1 MPAKL
6 LSRRYIFIII
16 AALGILTAVIVVKSR
31 PAMQHQPENR
41 AAAKVTTINVNQH
54 TVRPSIKG
62 FGEVEPDVLLEA
74 KSEISGK
81 IVYVHPQLRMGNILP
96 KDTIVIRIEDND
108 YQLALKQAEADLAVS
123 KANLKEM
130 KLNLKDTEVDLKLAK
145 DKLAIATK
153 DLSRNEQ
160 LLKKGSISQTAM
172 GAQQTV
178 VLQLKQEVQ
187 SLTNQLETLPAQL
200 EVQEAKIIISQAS
213 VETQQ
218 RNLERAVIKLPF
230 NTRITALSV
239 EENQFVGQGA
249 SLFSAQTINKVL
261 INAQFPLEQFRI
273 LARGFDHNPTLLQD
287 AFRNGDTEELFSR
300 LGLSAKVKLAGD
312 EIALWD
318 AKVERISGNLDPA
331 SRTLGVIVSVDK
343 PYSNIQPG
351 VKPPLMQGMYTEV
364 ILLGNPKD
372 YFVVPRDA
380 LHEKQLFLVDKNNAL
395 KRIDVQA
402 EAQGSMLLI
411 ESGLSAGNKVITSDL
426 FPAVTGMSLQAV
438 PDATR
443 QQQIVDW
450 LEAHQ

>member
-1 MPAKL
+1 MSAQL
-6 LSRRYIFIII
+6 LSRRFIFIII
-16 AALGILTAVIVVKSR
+16 AAIGILTAVIIVKSR

-41 AAAKVTTINVNQH
+41 AAANVTTIEVKQYN
-54 TVRPSIKG
+54 VRPSIKG
-62 FGEVEPDVLLEA
+62 FGEVEPDVLLDA

-108 YQLALKQAEADLAVS
+108 YQLALKQAVADLAVS

-153 DLSRNEQ
+153 DLSRNEK

-273 LARGFDHNPTLLQD
+273 LAKGFNHNQALLEE
-287 AFRNGDTEELFSR
+287 AFKNGDSEELFSR

-312 EIALWD
+312 ELALWD

-331 SRTLGVIVSVDK
+331 SRTLGVIVSVDH
-343 PYSNIQPG
+343 PYRDIQPG

-364 ILLGNPKD
+364 ILFGNPSN

-380 LHEKQLFLVDKNNAL
+380 LHEKQLFLLDENSRL
-395 KRIDVQA
+395 KRIDIKA
-402 EAQGSMLLI
+402 EAQGNMLLI
-411 ESGLSAGNKVITSDL
+411 EQGLTAGNKIITSDL
-426 FPAVTGMSLQAV
+426 FPAVAGMELQTV
-438 PDATR
+438 SDTTKE
-443 QQQIVDW
+443 QQIADW
-450 LEAHQ
+450 LEAHR

>member
-1 MPAKL
+1 MSAHIL
-6 LSRRYIFIII
+6 NRRYIFIII
-16 AALGILTAVIVVKSR
+16 AALGILTAVIIVKSR

-41 AAAKVTTINVNQH
+41 TAVKATTIDVNQYN
-54 TVRPSIKG
+54 VRPSIKG

-81 IVYVHPQLRMGNILP
+81 VVYVHPQLRMGNILP
-96 KDTIVIRIEDND
+96 KDTIVIRIEDHD
-108 YQLALKQAEADLAVS
+108 YQLALKQAEADLTVS

-130 KLNLKDTEVDLKLAK
+130 KLNLKDTKVNLKLVK
-145 DKLAIATK
+145 DKLAIAVK
-153 DLSRNEQ
+153 DLGRNEQ

-187 SLTNQLETLPAQL
+187 SLTSQLETLPAQL

-273 LARGFDHNPTLLQD
+273 LAKGFNHNQTLLQD
-287 AFRNGDTEELFSR
+287 AFNNGDTEELFSR

-312 EIALWD
+312 ELALWE

-343 PYSNIQPG
+343 PYGDIRPG

-364 ILLGNPKD
+364 ILLGNSKE

-380 LHEKQLFLVDKNNAL
+380 LHEKQLFLVDENNHL
-395 KRIDVQA
+395 KRIDIKA
-402 EAQGSMLLI
+402 EAQGNMLLI
-411 ESGLSAGNKVITSDL
+411 ENGLKAGDKIITSDL
-426 FPAVTGMSLQAV
+426 FPAVTGMDLQAV
-438 PDATR
+438 PDPVR

-450 LEAHQ
+450 LETHQ

>member
-1 MPAKL
+1 MSAQL
-6 LSRRYIFIII
+6 LSRRFIFIII
-16 AALGILTAVIVVKSR
+16 AAIGILTAVIIVKSR

-41 AAAKVTTINVNQH
+41 AAANVTTIEVKQYN
-54 TVRPSIKG
+54 VRPSIKG
-62 FGEVEPDVLLEA
+62 FGEVEPDVLLDA

-108 YQLALKQAEADLAVS
+108 YQLALKQAVADLAVS

-153 DLSRNEQ
+153 DLSRNQ
-160 LLKKGSISQTAM
+160 KLLKKGSISQTAM

-273 LARGFDHNPTLLQD
+273 LAKGFNHNQALLEE
-287 AFRNGDTEELFSR
+287 AFKNGDSEELFSR

-312 EIALWD
+312 ELALWD

-331 SRTLGVIVSVDK
+331 SRTLGVIVSVDH
-343 PYSNIQPG
+343 PYRDIQPG

-364 ILLGNPKD
+364 ILFGNPSN

-380 LHEKQLFLVDKNNAL
+380 LHEKQLFLLDENSRL
-395 KRIDVQA
+395 KRIDIKA
-402 EAQGSMLLI
+402 EAQGNMLLI
-411 ESGLSAGNKVITSDL
+411 EQGLTAGNKIITSDL
-426 FPAVTGMSLQAV
+426 FPAVAGMELQTV
-438 PDATR
+438 SDTTKE
-443 QQQIVDW
+443 QQIADW
-450 LEAHQ
+450 LEAHR

>member
-1 MPAKL
+1 MKL
-6 LSRRYIFIII
+6 NPD
-16 AALGILTAVIVVKSR
+16 ILL
-31 PAMQHQPENR
+31 
-41 AAAKVTTINVNQH
+41 
-54 TVRPSIKG
+54 
-62 FGEVEPDVLLEA
+62 DA

-81 IVYVHPQLRMGNILP
+81 VVYVHPQLRMGNILP
-96 KDTIVIRIEDND
+96 KDTVVIRIDDND
-108 YQLALKQAEADLAVS
+108 YRLALKQAEADLAVS

-130 KLNLKDTEVDLKLAK
+130 KLNLKDTQADLKLAK
-145 DKLAIATK
+145 NKLAIATK
-153 DLSRNEQ
+153 DLDRNEK

-172 GAQQTV
+172 GAQQTI

-200 EVQEAKIIISQAS
+200 EVQEAKIVISQAS

-230 NTRITALSV
+230 NARVTSLSV
-239 EENQFVGQGA
+239 EENQFVSQGA

-273 LARGFDHNPTLLQD
+273 LAKGFNRNQTMLED
-287 AFRNGDTEELFSR
+287 AFKNGNTDELFSR

-312 EIALWD
+312 KLTLWD

-343 PYSNIQPG
+343 PYSNIKPG
-351 VKPPLMQGMYTEV
+351 IKPPLMQGMYTEV
-364 ILLGNPKD
+364 ILQGNPKE

-380 LHEKQLFLVDKNNAL
+380 LHEKQLFLVDENSRL
-395 KRIDVQA
+395 KRIDVTA
-402 EAQGSMLLI
+402 EAQGNMLLL
-411 ESGLSAGNKVITSDL
+411 ERGLTSGEQVITSDV
-426 FPAVTGMSLQAV
+426 FPAVAGMKLKAM
-438 PDATR
+438 PDNAK
-443 QQQIVDW
+443 QQQIVEW

>member
-1 MPAKL
+1 MPVKL
-6 LSRRYIFIII
+6 LNRRYMFIII
-16 AALGILTAVIVVKSR
+16 AALGILTAIIIVKSR
-31 PAMQHQPENR
+31 PAMQHQPENK
-41 AAAKVTTINVNQH
+41 AATEATTINVNQYN
-54 TVRPSIKG
+54 VRPTIKG
-62 FGEVEPDVLLEA
+62 FGEVEPDVLLDA

-96 KDTIVIRIEDND
+96 KDTVVIRIEDND

-123 KANLKEM
+123 RANLKEM
-130 KLNLKDTEVDLKLAK
+130 ELNLKDTKVDLKLAK

-200 EVQEAKIIISQAS
+200 EVQAAKIIISQAS

-218 RNLERAVIKLPF
+218 RNVERAVIKLPF
-230 NTRITALSV
+230 NTRITELSV
-239 EENQFVGQGA
+239 EENQFVSQGA

-273 LARGFDHNPTLLQD
+273 LARGFKHNQALLEE
-287 AFRNGDTEELFSR
+287 AFKNGNSNELFSS

-312 EIALWD
+312 ELALWD

-331 SRTLGVIVSVDK
+331 SRTLGVIVSVDN

-364 ILLGNPKD
+364 ILLGNSKK

-380 LHEKQLFLVDKNNAL
+380 LHEKQLFLVNKNSQL
-395 KRIDVQA
+395 KRIDIKS

-411 ESGLSAGNKVITSDL
+411 ENGLSVGDKVITSDL

-438 PDATR
+438 PDAIR